1 MIVRESSSLL
11 LLLVLSLLLLQQ
23 RVVAA
28 ATADADDNNK
38 STLRLSAADKNHDGS
53 DHKLAKRV
61 VNWATWQ
68 QHHAASSTQPPVYYP
83 EYPPLGTPPPSAPA
97 SKWELSRGQNQYGS
111 HDRKVNEEW
120 YEGVSNDSKKP
131 RKEEPTPQGQARSDR
146 VALYDPVLGV
156 KCPRTDS
163 TGVFVYPLDC
173 RFYVNCWN
181 GRAVVEPCAPGTLF
195 SPDDLECDFPNKV
208 KCLSSSELGI
218 DVSDFGEAQQ
228 QQASGSAGGSDD
240 VDRRDSHDQ
249 KPKCPPGLTG
259 LMAHP
264 TECTKFLQCVNSNTY
279 VVDCAPGTAFNPLL
293 GVCDYPK
300 NVKGCEG
307 VSEAG
312 VSVAG
317 VVEHSAGRQPAD
329 SEYAETSHNVTPSP
343 RVVATTPR
351 APRKINCPPGF
362 SGLLPDPDSCTKFL
376 QCANGNTYRM
386 DCGPGTVFNPISSVC
401 DWPYNVPDC
410 SNEYKKPSVDRQD
423 ENEEED
429 EESEWKGA
437 PPPRHP
443 YTGPATLPTV
453 INYYDK
459 PENRKEP
466 LSRPVIPHQ
475 QPYPSGP
482 GFPSQINDDEFATSL
497 PIEYGSHHHQ
507 HNHRYQPGGSHF
519 RFPDSDAEES
529 ANGANTQGPYTD
541 IDQRHAR
548 KKDDQPAAV
557 QQPESPHY
565 GNQKFPQLGYEN
577 FYPNHRYAQQQP
589 QQPQQQ
595 YAYLNRGS
603 QPGYENFP
611 VPVVNVRPGVTQPTT
626 HRIHGQS
633 PVNGHAY
640 PHDYN
645 PVQYPPKGSSS
656 SYESSSEENDGGSPA
671 LNTGRAWAEP
681 PSRTANNAQL
691 VRPIS
696 SPIIIDRRNYSRNN
710 DRWSAP
716 EPPASAPVSNSWRGM
731 GRGFEERPGRM
742 RPYNQGPNHVN
753 PYDKP
758 YERPPSPNIQNANNN
773 YQSWSSVLRYVTTTT
788 TPRPIVTQGHHHHQ
802 QVGTRGRFVPS
813 RDLIIDQGHS
823 RTRQQIAS
831 SGPGGRV
838 PSVIGVATTTTTTT
852 PRPTTQSLTTT
863 TEKSTTAASPSTWK
877 PDMVFPKDD
886 EQPSPFANVFDSYDR
901 NKAFVYNPSK
911 LSPDNVPTVSIELEE
926 DWNPLAAILPMKKKP
941 SVNAQPILELTT
953 EISAIKWIPD
963 KDSSN
968 ENAPA
973 AENKDD
979 KSVVMKI
986 NNQDPNYLLDVE
998 LESFIN
1004 EEPPFPV
1011 HYSPPVIS
1019 ASQVTPDS
1027 PMPGQMTPISGQV
1040 VRLRGGKDPSEG
1052 YVEVQGAKPGW
1063 GVVCDSQDAW
1073 SQREADVVCRQLGYQ
1088 RGAAYVWQGRPSN
1101 VPGASWIAASSVAC
1115 NGTEAKFQNCL
1126 FRHEADSC
1134 EIERDAIGVRCFPN
1148 RQAHCRA
1155 DERAH
1160 NGQCYHVADASKALS
1175 HDEAHD
1181 YCHARG
1187 SRLLDLVD
1195 QAENDFVSELLAQ
1208 TKPMVDSV
1216 MTSGMGFK
1224 TLNRTIWM
1232 WEDSSAAKFKYT
1244 KWWPGWLEDRR
1255 VVPVAGAR
1263 PVCIVMTR
1271 KFPCHDRPDNKC
1283 KADYFFWEVEDCAA
1297 SNKGHAFVCERA
1309 YDDIGCLY
1317 GNGHHYTGNA
1327 SVTMEGR
1334 ECLSWGDPMV
1344 AGPLLTK
1351 VASREVRDSL
1361 KSHNHCR
1368 NPNPGKEARPWCF
1381 TGPRGEF
1388 EYCDIPYCGKSI
1400 AKKSHLTGN
1409 CKPKHFECSPGECI
1423 PSPWVCDGEE
1433 DCSNG
1438 IDERKCSSHL
1448 NFFKKHPRQ
1457 RLDGYEIEKWLNT
1470 PVKTCALR
1478 CKEADFTC
1486 RSFTHEAK
1494 GNVCYLSDSNV
1505 GTTGALVP
1513 SPEHDYY
1520 EMKDRSIDCENMFV
1534 CANQKCVNRSTVC
1547 DGRNDCGDRSDE
1559 KICTAENLGYEIR
1572 LAGVAD
1578 SKHEGRVEVKVL
1590 GKWGQVCD
1598 DGFTIKA
1605 AHVVCRELGFQLGAV
1620 EVRPGS
1626 FYGNMNPPDSFMV
1639 DQLRC
1644 KGNESS
1650 LRECDNEG
1658 WGKHNCRAE
1667 EAVGVVCKTSS
1678 DVCQEGQWKCDSSPM
1693 CIPTPFICDEV
1704 KDCPDGSDESAAH
1717 CEAPFELRLANG
1729 SSPMEGRVEIRH
1741 HGIWGTVCD
1750 DDFTNVTAS
1759 VICRSLGYGGPAMV
1773 KKDGYFGP
1781 GQGPIWLDEVN
1792 CIGNETQL
1800 YRCEH
1805 DHWGRHNCAHNEDAG
1820 VVCSAGTLPADYEW
1834 VNVRGKRPTARQ
1846 RPLHFNIDDVLP
1858 SDCGKRAEDFKDEDD
1873 LVSSRVVRSS
1883 IAPPGSYPW
1892 QASIRVRGHSKTTH
1906 WCGAVVLSPLHVLTA
1921 AHCLEGYNKGTY
1933 VVRAGD
1939 YNTDIDEGT
1948 EVEAN
1953 IEDYYVHEEFR
1964 KGHRYNND
1972 IALVLLKGRGLALGR
1987 HVMPICLPHEN
1998 IEYPTNLNCTISGFG
2013 SIEAGSSMH
2022 SRQMRFGWVPLIDER
2037 ICKAQDVYGA
2047 AITDGMICAGHLEG
2061 GPDTCDGDSGGP
2073 LACQFNGAFTLYGLT
2088 SWGEQCGR
2096 ANRPGVYVR
2105 IAHYRKWIDQKIRQ
2119 SMIGR

>member
-742 RPYNQGPNHVN
+742 RPYNQ
-753 PYDKP
+753 
-758 YERPPSPNIQNANNN
+758 
-773 YQSWSSVLRYVTTTT
+773 
-788 TPRPIVTQGHHHHQ
+788 
-802 QVGTRGRFVPS
+802 
-813 RDLIIDQGHS
+813 
-823 RTRQQIAS
+823 
-831 SGPGGRV
+831 
-838 PSVIGVATTTTTTT
+838 
-852 PRPTTQSLTTT
+852 
-863 TEKSTTAASPSTWK
+863 
-877 PDMVFPKDD
+877 
-886 EQPSPFANVFDSYDR
+886 
-901 NKAFVYNPSK
+901 
-911 LSPDNVPTVSIELEE
+911 
-926 DWNPLAAILPMKKKP
+926 
-941 SVNAQPILELTT
+941 
-953 EISAIKWIPD
+953 
-963 KDSSN
+963 
-968 ENAPA
+968 
-973 AENKDD
+973 
-979 KSVVMKI
+979 
-986 NNQDPNYLLDVE
+986 
-998 LESFIN
+998 